1 MATSKCGH
9 CDGTSFETQ
18 EASVKNANFRLF
30 FVQCASCG
38 VPVAVL
44 EAENS
49 TKNFS
54 DLKRQLDFLKAQ
66 IAGLR

>member
-1 MATSKCGH
+1 MAKAKCGH
-9 CDGTSFETQ
+9 CDSTSFESKKAT
-18 EASVKNANFRLF
+18 VKNSIFSLF

-49 TKNFS
+49 TQNLS
-54 DLKRQLDFLKAQ
+54 DIKREIALLKAQ
-66 IAGLR
+66 IALLR